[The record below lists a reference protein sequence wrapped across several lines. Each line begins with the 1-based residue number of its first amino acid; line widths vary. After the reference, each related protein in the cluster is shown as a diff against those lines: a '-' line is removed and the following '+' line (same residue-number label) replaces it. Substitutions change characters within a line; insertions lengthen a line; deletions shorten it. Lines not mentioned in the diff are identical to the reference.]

1 MSRLEVKISEVK
13 SLSAKLGPDLTKVSS
28 IADSINSV
36 RGNLDSRITARRNIG
51 SRLSSAYN
59 EAKSIQAKLKELQK
73 FIDDSMDRYEKA
85 ENKVNDEAEAL
96 MVLWSIEYGGEF
108 ALEWG
113 GGMYDVPGNSALNGK
128 IYEAGNENFEDI
140 VPIIEDGKRDQKVSY
155 VSVGLT
161 GLSNMDSEKFLTTN
175 DGMQFKMFK
184 QNGQIW
190 IKVVN
195 GGIENQADFS
205 YYRGLLKDGLGG
217 RWKWNKDLTKSL
229 VNDGVPLYSKVDN
242 SFFKSN
248 TNKFLNT
255 KLGSLDGYIGRIG
268 KSKVKVAGGAWI
280 DTFKE
285 NMNVKETFAGL
296 KNIDKDATLLTKAG
310 KFAGPIGTLLTV
322 GEDGYEEFFS
332 PSAKG
337 SMGEKVQ
344 NTVIDVGVDLGT
356 GSAAMAT
363 GAAVGS
369 FFLPPL
375 GTVVGA
381 GVGIGLNATINYK
394 YGGPPPESVVDRTK
408 DKVKDTVKSAEK
420 FGGWVKDKIGKI
432 FW

>member
-1 MSRLEVKISEVK
+1 MPSLEIKISEVK
-13 SLSAKLGPDLTKVSS
+13 ELSSELGPDCNKMSS

-51 SRLSSAYN
+51 LRLTSVYDA
-59 EAKSIQAKLKELQK
+59 AKYIQTKLEELQK

-85 ENKVNDEAEAL
+85 ESKVNNEAEAL
-96 MVLWSIEYGGEF
+96 MFLWNIEYGREF
-108 ALEWG
+108 ALQWN
-113 GGMYDVPGNSALNGK
+113 GMMSGTPSNSA
-128 IYEAGNENFEDI
+128 IYEARAGSFEDI
-140 VPIIEDGKRDQKVSY
+140 VLEIEDAKRDQKVSY
-155 VSVGLT
+155 GLVGLT
-161 GLSNMDSEKFLTTN
+161 GLSNMDSEKFLITN

-184 QNGQIW
+184 QNGQIL
-190 IKVVN
+190 IKVVD

-217 RWKWNKDLTKSL
+217 RWKWNKDFVKNL
-229 VNDGVPLYSKVDN
+229 VNDGVPLYSRIDKN
-242 SFFKSN
+242 FFKSN

-255 KLGSLDGYIGRIG
+255 KMGSLDNYIGIIG
-268 KSKVKVAGGAWI
+268 ENPFKVAGGAWI

-285 NMNVKETFAGL
+285 NMNVKESFAGL

-369 FFLPPL
+369 FFLPPV
-375 GTVVGA
+375 GTVVGV
-381 GVGIGLNATINYK
+381 GVGALANLGINYK
-394 YGGPPPESVVDRTK
+394 FGGPPPESIVDRTK
-408 DKVKDTVKSAEK
+408 DTVKGTVKSAEK

-432 FW
+432 F

>member
-1 MSRLEVKISEVK
+1 MSRLEIKISEVK
-13 SLSAKLGPDLTKVSS
+13 RLSSKLGPDSTKMSS

-36 RGNLDSRITARRNIG
+36 RGNLDSRITARKNIG

-59 EAKSIQAKLKELQK
+59 EAKSIETKLKMLEK

-85 ENKVNDEAEAL
+85 ETKVNKEAEELIAL
-96 MVLWSIEYGGEF
+96 WNIEYGGEF
-108 ALEWG
+108 ALEWRG
-113 GGMYDVPGNSALNGK
+113 MMYDVPGNSALNEE

-140 VPIIEDGKRDQKVSY
+140 GSEIEDAKREQKISY
-155 VSVGLT
+155 TLVGVT
-161 GLSNMDSEKFLTTN
+161 GLSNMNSEKFLITN
-175 DGMQFKMFK
+175 DGMQFKLFK

-217 RWKWNKDLTKSL
+217 KWKWNKDFVKDL
-229 VNDGVPLYSKVDN
+229 VNDGVPLYSKADKG
-242 SFFKSN
+242 FFKRN

-255 KLGSLDGYIGRIG
+255 KMGSLDNYIGNIG
-268 KSKVKVAGGAWI
+268 KNPLKVGGDTWAN
-280 DTFKE
+280 TFKE
-285 NMNVKETFAGL
+285 NMNVKEAFAGI
-296 KNIDKDATLLTKAG
+296 KNIDKDASLLTKAG
-310 KFAGPIGTLLTV
+310 KFAGPVGILLTV
-322 GEDGYEEFFS
+322 GDDAYGEFYG
-332 PSAKG
+332 ANANR

-344 NTVIDVGVDLGT
+344 DTVIDVGVDLGT

-375 GTVVGA
+375 GTVVGV
-381 GVGIGLNATINYK
+381 GVGALANMGMNYK
-394 YGGPPPESVVDRTK
+394 FGGPPPESIVDRTK
-408 DKVKDTVKSAEK
+408 DEVKDTVKSAEK
-420 FGGWVKDKIGKI
+420 FGGWVKDKIGKY